1 VETPEEQMEPSC
13 SAGPETR
20 DPVALLLAVASP
32 VFRMHL
38 GTSGVTAL
46 PDRFESKRG
55 FAALERDFPGAT
67 SDPAEI
73 VASLGEFL
81 ARALTDRESARE
93 SAAALTAGAG
103 RDR

>member
-13 SAGPETR
+13 SAGPEAR

-55 FAALERDFPGAT
+55 FAALQRDFPGAT
-67 SDPAEI
+67 SDLAEI
-73 VASLGEFL
+73 VVAER
-81 ARALTDRESARE
+81 ARAIPAEAPW
-93 SAAALTAGAG
+93 
-103 RDR
+103 